1 MALMSGDKVVCIASE
16 HFLLASE
23 GCKVTVGDSAADRM
37 PELLDVYPNGQYISE
52 MAHDRMLMLCV
63 KLCL

>member
-16 HFLLASE
+16 RFLLASE

-37 PELLDVYPNGQYISE
+37 PELLDVYP
-52 MAHDRMLMLCV
+52 MASIYQKWHMTGCSCCV
-63 KLCL
+63 